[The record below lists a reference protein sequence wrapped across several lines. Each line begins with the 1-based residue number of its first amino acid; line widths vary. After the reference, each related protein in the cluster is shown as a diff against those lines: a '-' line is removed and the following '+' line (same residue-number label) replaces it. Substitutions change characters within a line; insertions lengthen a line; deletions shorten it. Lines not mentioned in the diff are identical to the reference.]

1 MLALALPLLAAAA
14 PAAQDP
20 VAFDIQCVIATET
33 AMEGAKPE
41 MKGMLMSAMTYFT
54 GRVDAE
60 IPSGELENRL
70 VAQGKALQGHQI
82 GPLLQ
87 QCGEFMTTRGKAWDD
102 IGTRLQAREKA
113 APHS

>member
-60 IPSGELENRL
+60 IPSVSSKIVWWRRARRSRAIRL
-70 VAQGKALQGHQI
+70 DRF
-82 GPLLQ
+82 
-87 QCGEFMTTRGKAWDD
+87 CSN
-102 IGTRLQAREKA
+102 A
-113 APHS
+113 ASL